1 MGASVIL
8 HAALSHP
15 SRVAALVVIAATCK
29 AATAQQKEAFEQ
41 LAQAWSSTPT
51 PSEAV
56 MDLAIQSWGGD
67 PDLSGPYARGIKE
80 HWVTRHSGAENI
92 SAVLQSNQEREDILG
107 RLEAIRCPVL
117 MVHGE
122 LDATYTL
129 DGAEAIRDGLRNAQ
143 VTFQVIKNS
152 GHLVIGMRDSED
164 VSMLI
169 GDFAK
174 QVTATDAAVS

>member
-1 MGASVIL
+1 
-8 HAALSHP
+8 
-15 SRVAALVVIAATCK
+15 
-29 AATAQQKEAFEQ
+29 
-41 LAQAWSSTPT
+41 
-51 PSEAV
+51 
-56 MDLAIQSWGGD
+56 
-67 PDLSGPYARGIKE
+67 
-80 HWVTRHSGAENI
+80 VTRHSGAENI

-164 VSMLI
+164 VAMLI